1 MRERLIA
8 EARALYSSLNEAR
21 RKGQDSTLEEESKEI
36 PALTGRKMQCCRTLV
51 GHVAK
56 VHSVSWGQNSR
67 TLVTSSQ
74 DGKLLVWDCY
84 TGYKLYSIPSS
95 TNWMMD
101 CDMSPNGHLIATG
114 GLDCLC
120 TLYTVSDDPGEPVI
134 LDAHD
139 DYLASCRFLA
149 NDSQV
154 VTASG
159 DSKIFLWDIETKSVI
174 NKLCGHTDGILCL
187 TVAPD
192 KKTLVS
198 GGYDGVAKVW
208 DIRIRDCTHTFQ
220 AHMDEIHDAAF
231 FPSGVAFATG
241 SEDSTCGLFDLR
253 ADQELATYDDVEAP
267 SPVYGLDFS
276 KGGRLLFAACE
287 DGIIRL
293 WDTLKATCVG
303 GLYGHNANVSDVV
316 VSPDGRAV
324 ASCSYDSNV
333 KIWN

>member
-1 MRERLIA
+1 MREALIA
-8 EARALYSSLNEAR
+8 EAHALYSSLDKAR
-21 RKGQDSTLEEESKEI
+21 RKGQDTTLEEESREV
-36 PALTGRKMQCCRTLV
+36 PALTSRKMLCRRTLV

-101 CDMSPNGHLIATG
+101 CDMSPNGHLVATG

-120 TLYTVSDDPGEPVI
+120 TLYTVSDDPGQPVI

-149 NDSQV
+149 DDSKL

-159 DSKIFLWDIETKSVI
+159 DSKILLWDTETKSVI
-174 NKLCGHTDGILCL
+174 NKLGGHTDGILCL

-198 GGYDGVAKVW
+198 GSYDGVAKVW

-231 FPSGVAFATG
+231 FPSGMAFATG
-241 SEDSTCGLFDLR
+241 SEDCTCGLFDLR
-253 ADQELATYDDVEAP
+253 ADQELATYDNVEAP

-276 KGGRLLFAACE
+276 KGGRLLFTACE

-303 GLYGHNANVSDVV
+303 GLYGHNANVSDVL